1 MKESQTEQ
9 PFNQKLIINLDG
21 KSYKFSTTQIIIL
34 ILGAPLIS
42 LLIYFFLQLKI
53 NYWIYEF
60 TSTQISFILNSLLGM
75 NSQVIIDPE
84 HNLFPSIFIPDHPF
98 NQNYAITTNCI
109 AAHVFSIIISLIL
122 LVPPSKTSSTK
133 KDFIL
138 RKTKTLIITVLGI
151 YLMNIFRIAFLLF
164 FNYKGVPFEFIH
176 ESLFFLS
183 AILGSWLTVI
193 LLKKWLPEAFIS
205 IYYLFRLISKKKR
218 GDLKI

>member
-1 MKESQTEQ
+1 MKEQ
-9 PFNQKLIINLDG
+9 FNQKLILNLDG
-21 KSYKFSTTQIIIL
+21 KTYKFSTTQIIIL
-34 ILGAPLIS
+34 LLGTPLGA

-60 TSTQISFILNSLLGM
+60 TSIQISFILNSLFGM
-75 NSQVIIDPE
+75 NSHVIIDPE
-84 HNLFPSIFIPDHPF
+84 YNLFPSIFIPDHPF
-98 NQNYAITTNCI
+98 TQNYAITTNCI

-122 LVPPSKTSSTK
+122 LIPSSQTNLSK
-133 KDFIL
+133 KEFML
-138 RKTKTLIITVLGI
+138 RKTKTLIIIVFGI

-193 LLKKWLPEAFIS
+193 LLKKWLPEVFIS
-205 IYYLFRLISKKKR
+205 IYYLYRIISKRKR
-218 GDLKI
+218 ID

>member
-9 PFNQKLIINLDG
+9 PLNQKLIINLDG
-21 KSYKFSTTQIIIL
+21 KMYKFSTTQIIIL
-34 ILGAPLIS
+34 ILGTPLIS

-60 TSTQISFILNSLLGM
+60 TSMQISFILNSLFGM
-75 NSQVIIDPE
+75 NSRVIIDPE
-84 HNLFPSIFIPDHPF
+84 HNIFPSIFIPDHPF

-109 AAHVFSIIISLIL
+109 AAHIFSIIISLIL
-122 LVPPSKTSSTK
+122 LIPPSKASLNK

-138 RKTKTLIITVLGI
+138 RKTKTLVITVLGI
-151 YLMNIFRIAFLLF
+151 YLMNVFRIAFLLF

-183 AILGSWLTVI
+183 AIVGSLFTVI
-193 LLKKWLPEAFIS
+193 LLKKWLPEVFIS
-205 IYYLFRLISKKKR
+205 IYYLYRLISKKKR
-218 GDLKI
+218 MDSKI

>member
-1 MKESQTEQ
+1 MKESQLEQ
-9 PFNQKLIINLDG
+9 RFNQELILNFDG
-21 KSYKFSTTQIIIL
+21 KTYKFSITQIIIL
-34 ILGAPLIS
+34 LLGTPLIA
-42 LLIYFFLQLKI
+42 LLLYFFLQLKI

-60 TSTQISFILNSLLGM
+60 TSIQISFILNSLLGM

-84 HNLFPSIFIPDHPF
+84 HNIFPSIFIPDHPF

-109 AAHVFSIIISLIL
+109 AAHVFSIIISLVL
-122 LVPPSKTSSTK
+122 LIPSSQTSLSK

-138 RKTKTLIITVLGI
+138 RKVKTLFITVLGI

-193 LLKKWLPEAFIS
+193 LLKKWLPEVFIS
-205 IYYLFRLISKKKR
+205 IYYLYRLISKKKR
-218 GDLKI
+218 TDA

>member
-1 MKESQTEQ
+1 MKESQLEQ
-9 PFNQKLIINLDG
+9 RFNQKLILNFDG
-21 KSYKFSTTQIIIL
+21 KTYKFSTTQIIIL
-34 ILGAPLIS
+34 LLGTPLIA

-60 TSTQISFILNSLLGM
+60 TSIQISFILNSLLGM

-84 HNLFPSIFIPDHPF
+84 HNIFPSIFIPNHPF

-109 AAHVFSIIISLIL
+109 AAHVFSIIISVIL
-122 LVPPSKTSSTK
+122 LIPSSQTSLSK

-138 RKTKTLIITVLGI
+138 RKVKTLFITMLGI
-151 YLMNIFRIAFLLF
+151 YLMNVFRIAFLLF

-193 LLKKWLPEAFIS
+193 LLKKWLPEVFIS
-205 IYYLFRLISKKKR
+205 IYYLYRLISKKKR
-218 GDLKI
+218 TDA